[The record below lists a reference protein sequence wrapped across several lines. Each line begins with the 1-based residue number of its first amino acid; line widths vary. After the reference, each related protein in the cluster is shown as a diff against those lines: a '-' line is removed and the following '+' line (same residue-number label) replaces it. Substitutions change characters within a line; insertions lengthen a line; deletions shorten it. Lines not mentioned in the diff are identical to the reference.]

1 MIPFGSDIVTL
12 IKRVETVVD
21 GRTITEY
28 TKHLLRGCSWHKKA
42 GWSQFD
48 AEKHRS
54 GDVTCRIPADQ
65 QRPDAGDYLFL
76 GKIEVEIT
84 DTGSL
89 RAAMKAHEQT
99 GVMEIATLSDNARP
113 GMPLPHYMAWG
124 G

>member
-1 MIPFGSDIVTL
+1 MIPFGNETVTL

-21 GRTITEY
+21 GRTLTEY
-28 TKHLLRGCSWHKKA
+28 AKYLLHGCSWRRST

-54 GDVTCRIPADQ
+54 GDATCRIPADQ

-76 GKIEVEIT
+76 GEIT
-84 DTGSL
+84 DEIIDTGTL
-89 RAAMKAHEQT
+89 RAAIKAHERT
-99 GVMEIATLSDNARP
+99 GVMEITTLSDNARP
-113 GMPLPHYMAWG
+113 GMPLPHHLAWG